1 MNTKTIRK
9 LSVIVLLLAVLLAAS
24 PSAAQT
30 HLPRDRREELVKPGF
45 YAVIPLHPGRWNVVG
60 WTADTVPVEKAIA
73 SVRDHVVLMYQFNNE
88 TYEWDGVWD
97 AARPPFLNTLTC
109 VRWGSVLYIKVDAEC
124 TLRYGVI
131 VP

>member
-30 HLPRDRREELVKPGF
+30 RPRARIKPGP

-60 WTADTVPVEKAIA
+60 WTADTVTVEKAIA

-109 VRWGSVLYIKVDAEC
+109 VRWGSVLYIKVDTEC

>member
-1 MNTKTIRK
+1 MNTSTIRK

-30 HLPRDRREELVKPGF
+30 HPRARIKPGP

-97 AARPPFLNTLTC
+97 AARPSFLNTLTC

-131 VP
+131 MP